1 MQVAYCVVHHDQ
13 KKQLQRGQFK
23 VGATPTR
30 QPTPLAYDAGAR
42 AANHVCDADAMN
54 CWSCEVHQWIS
65 KWWLRREW
73 NDMNISMHNWPNES
87 IIESMKKWVGQSM
100 NQWFSESMIQWIIA
114 SINESMIQWITEW
127 VNYCVDE
134 SMNQWTNDA
143 ANQTDGYGSMN
154 QWTDASTNRWF
165 SESMNS
171 ELVDDG

>member
-13 KKQLQRGQFK
+13 KKQQRGQFK

-42 AANHVCDADAMN
+42 VANHVCDADAMN

-87 IIESMKKWVGQSM
+87 IIESMRSELVSRWINDSVNQWSSESLHRSMNRWFSELLTEWITVSM
-100 NQWFSESMIQWIIA
+100 NQWISEQMTQRINGWIWVDESINRC
-114 SINESMIQWITEW
+114 INESMIQWINE
-127 VNYCVDE
+127 
-134 SMNQWTNDA
+134 
-143 ANQTDGYGSMN
+143 
-154 QWTDASTNRWF
+154 
-165 SESMNS
+165 
-171 ELVDDG
+171 

>member
-1 MQVAYCVVHHDQ
+1 MTRKSNNGDSSKWGLH
-13 KKQLQRGQFK
+13 LPGNRRPLPTMLGQELRIMS
-23 VGATPTR
+23 V
-30 QPTPLAYDAGAR
+30 
-42 AANHVCDADAMN
+42 M
-54 CWSCEVHQWIS
+54 HQWIS

-73 NDMNISMHNWPNES
+73 NDMNISMHNWRNES

-143 ANQTDGYGSMN
+143 ANQRMDMGRWINEPMHQRIDDSVN
-154 QWTDASTNRWF
+154 QWIVN
-165 SESMNS
+165 
-171 ELVDDG
+171 

>member
-1 MQVAYCVVHHDQ
+1 MTRKSNNGDSSKWGLH
-13 KKQLQRGQFK
+13 LPGNRRPLPTMLGQELRIMS
-23 VGATPTR
+23 V
-30 QPTPLAYDAGAR
+30 
-42 AANHVCDADAMN
+42 M
-54 CWSCEVHQWIS
+54 HQWIS

-143 ANQTDGYGSMN
+143 ANQRMDMGRWINEPMHQRIDDSVN
-154 QWTDASTNRWF
+154 QWIVN
-165 SESMNS
+165 
-171 ELVDDG
+171 